1 VKQRERECG
10 IIEVKRTIKE
20 SPKGCCMKKFEIRFG
35 KERLIT
41 PSGVGIVGMLLN
53 KTELKNRVD
62 KIKLRDNQAPQ
73 IKNSDVIFSYM
84 GLLCQGKSDFEAIRE
99 MQEDPTAYQYALGIK
114 QIPSSETLRQRMDM
128 AKGKFRSAI
137 LEENVNLLKE
147 THVEFTKCSE
157 EHQWIPI
164 DIDVS
169 PFDNSNTKKEGVS
182 YTYKGFDGYAPI
194 FAYMGTEGY
203 ELNMEF
209 RAGSDHCQK
218 NTDAFLKETLLNAKK
233 LTSEKLLV
241 RLDSGNDSADNMEIC
256 FEEETSSD
264 FIIKRNL
271 RREKKEFW
279 QTIAEENTKY
289 PPKSPRDGKKVYI
302 GSVYWYIKALDRKV
316 RIAYKVTERTILA
329 DGQILLMPDLDVQTW
344 WTSLEISEDEI
355 IGLYKAHGTCEQFH
369 SEIKTDMD
377 LERLP
382 SGYFD
387 TNALILELAIIA
399 YNILRLIG
407 QESLK
412 KDDVAIRHNVKRR
425 RLRTVI
431 QNLITIAARIVKH
444 ARVVYLELGKSN
456 IWRFPFKRIYESF
469 S

>member
-1 VKQRERECG
+1 
-10 IIEVKRTIKE
+10 
-20 SPKGCCMKKFEIRFG
+20 MKKLEIRFG

-41 PSGVGIVGMLLN
+41 PSGIGLAGALLK
-53 KTELKNRVD
+53 KTGLKKRVD
-62 KIKLRDNQAPQ
+62 KMKLKDNQSPQ
-73 IKNSDVIFSYM
+73 IKNSDVLISYI
-84 GLLCQGKSDFEAIRE
+84 GLLCQGKSDFDSIRE
-99 MQEDPTAYQYALGIK
+99 MQEDPSAFQYALGIGN
-114 QIPSSETLRQRMDM
+114 IPSSETMRQRMDM
-128 AKGKFRSAI
+128 AEKKFRSVLI
-137 LEENVNLLKE
+137 EENANLLKNA
-147 THVEFTKCSE
+147 HAEFTKCSD
-157 EHQWIPI
+157 EHPWIPI

-218 NTDAFLKETLLNAKK
+218 NTDVFLKETLLNAKK

-241 RLDSGNDSADNMEIC
+241 RLDSGNDSVDNIKIC
-256 FEEETSSD
+256 YAEDTRSD

-271 RREKKEFW
+271 RHEKKEFW
-279 QTIAEENTKY
+279 LAIAEENTEC
-289 PPKSPRDGKKVYI
+289 SPETPREGKKAYV
-302 GSVYWYIKALDRKV
+302 GSVYWHIKELDRKV
-316 RIAYKVTERTILA
+316 RIVYKVTERTILS
-329 DGQILLMPDLDVQTW
+329 DGQMLLIPDIEVQTW
-344 WTSLEISEDEI
+344 WTSLELGENEI
-355 IGLYKAHGTCEQFH
+355 IGLYKEHGTCEQFH

-382 SGYFD
+382 SGKFD
-387 TNALILELAIIA
+387 TNALVMELAIIA

-412 KDDVAIRHNVKRR
+412 KDDVAMRHKVKRR

-431 QNLITIAARIVKH
+431 QNLITIAARFVTH
-444 ARVVYLELGKSN
+444 ARTVCLELGRSN
-456 IWRFPFKRIYESF
+456 VWRFAFKRLYEAF
-469 S
+469 A